1 MGTRGLLCVQK
12 NGEYKV
18 AQYGQYDTEPVQAGK
33 YILRFLRCIN
43 LEVLESG
50 ISECEFYTDD
60 EFLSLDSILINLE
73 CGQSFGIK
81 MLRELSAC
89 TFEEVLPIITFNGVR
104 KLENAIEFAQQSL
117 HCEWGYV
124 IDFDK
129 RTFEVYKGYN
139 EQGLTEK
146 DRFYRGES
154 TERFKPIKLAV
165 SYSLD
170 DLPTEEEF
178 LDFFYP
184 DEDEEEVS

>member
-1 MGTRGLLCVQK
+1 MGTRGLICVQK
-12 NGEYKV
+12 DGEYKV
-18 AQYGQYDTEPVQAGK
+18 AQYGQYDSYPEHTGK
-33 YILRFLRCIN
+33 YILRFLRNIN
-43 LEVLESG
+43 LDTFEASVA
-50 ISECEFYTDD
+50 ECEFYTDA
-60 EFLSLDSILINLE
+60 ELLRLDSTLRDLE
-73 CGQSFGIK
+73 RGQSFGIK

-139 EQGLTEK
+139 EQDLTEK

-184 DEDEEEVS
+184 DEDEEEVV

>member
-12 NGEYKV
+12 NGEYRV
-18 AQYGQYDTEPVQAGK
+18 TQYGQYDTEPEEAGK
-33 YILRFLRCIN
+33 YILRFLMNIN
-43 LEVLESG
+43 LEALETTVA
-50 ISECEFYTDD
+50 ECEFYTDD
-60 EFLSLDSILINLE
+60 ELLKLESTLRDLE
-73 CGQSFGIK
+73 CGQNYGVK

-89 TFEEVLPIITFNGVR
+89 TFEEVLPIILFKGVK
-104 KLENAIEFAQQSL
+104 KLENAIDFAQDSL
-117 HCEWGYV
+117 FCEWGYV

>member
-12 NGEYKV
+12 GGEYKV
-18 AQYGQYDTEPVQAGK
+18 AQYGQYDTDPEQAGE
-33 YILRFLRCIN
+33 YILRFLRNIN
-43 LEVLESG
+43 LDTLETS
-50 ISECEFYTDD
+50 IAECEFYTDD

-73 CGQSFGIK
+73 SGQSFGIK

-89 TFEEVLPIITFNGVR
+89 TFEEVLSIITFNGVR

-129 RTFEVYKGYN
+129 RTFEVYKGFN
-139 EQGLTEK
+139 KRSLTKK
-146 DRFYRGES
+146 DRFYKGKSIE
-154 TERFKPIKLAV
+154 EYKPIKLAI

-170 DLPTEEEF
+170 DLPAEEEF

-184 DEDEEEVS
+184 DEEEEVS